1 MPWSY
6 NLTHCAEYHQLY
18 ERVVAWWI
26 SVLPSG
32 SILEVDYADLVRQPE
47 PTLRRVAEFAR
58 VGWEPRMLRAHAARD
73 PVYTASSLSVR
84 QPIHARS
91 LDAWREYEEELS
103 AVFPAARRAGAA
115 ASATPTRAAR
125 RSPQNQSDAAA
136 GAARKRDE
144 L

>member
-103 AVFPAARRAGAA
+103 TVFPAARRADAA

-125 RSPQNQSDAAA
+125 ARQRRSEAS
-136 GAARKRDE
+136 GAARAARDE
-144 L
+144 V